1 MNHGFPKS
9 LARRRADY
17 FAIGEISP
25 ASTLRWNAK
34 VLRTGVDASITE
46 PPSAAT
52 TLVSVLYVAFMP
64 IFAGHRPRDSVSIAA
79 SGRSL
84 SSSPPPPIG
93 GHNLLPARMRLRW
106 PGQRDYGCE
115 RN

>member
-34 VLRTGVDASITE
+34 VLRTGVEASITE

-52 TLVSVLYVAFMP
+52 TLVRVLSVAFMP
-64 IFAGHRPRDSVSIAA
+64 VFVQDTVRVTVSLLRHLAD
-79 SGRSL
+79 RSL
-84 SSSPPPPIG
+84 QV
-93 GHNLLPARMRLRW
+93 RLR
-106 PGQRDYGCE
+106 QLEVTTCSSKDAVALARSA
-115 RN
+115 

>member
-34 VLRTGVDASITE
+34 VLRTGGEASITE
-46 PPSAAT
+46 PPRAAT
-52 TLVSVLYVAFMP
+52 TLDRVHAW
-64 IFAGHRPRDSVSIAA
+64 
-79 SGRSL
+79 RSCL
-84 SSSPPPPIG
+84 FLWRTPS
-93 GHNLLPARMRLRW
+93 A
-106 PGQRDYGCE
+106 
-115 RN
+115 